1 MIGKP
6 LSGIYLYKAEEII
19 GNEGEIPYV
28 YDEAGKKQ
36 YLSPDGDEEHS
47 FTKGMLRLTDVD
59 GDGQITEDDMV
70 YSGSALPVVYGGF
83 VNEIKWKNFDLNI
96 LLNYSLG
103 RKMVNAFS
111 RSTLLGR
118 LGGYP
123 VFADVSFSDF
133 WQEGGADSKYQS
145 MQVYSNSSLITMTTL
160 TDASLERVNYC
171 KLKQLTIGY
180 NVPKKLTQKMH
191 IDGIRLFATGENLF
205 TWTNYSGIDPEVVDI
220 MTGIDSGGA
229 YPLARKWTFGI
240 TVNF

>member
-1 MIGKP
+1 
-6 LSGIYLYKAEEII
+6 
-19 GNEGEIPYV
+19 
-28 YDEAGKKQ
+28 
-36 YLSPDGDEEHS
+36 
-47 FTKGMLRLTDVD
+47 
-59 GDGQITEDDMV
+59 
-70 YSGSALPVVYGGF
+70 
-83 VNEIKWKNFDLNI
+83 
-96 LLNYSLG
+96 
-103 RKMVNAFS
+103 
-111 RSTLLGR
+111 
-118 LGGYP
+118 
-123 VFADVSFSDF
+123 
-133 WQEGGADSKYQS
+133 
-145 MQVYSNSSLITMTTL
+145 MTTL